1 MLADNIK
8 QEIITELKTIQPNWI
23 GVFGSYARDEEN
35 DESDIDI
42 MIQLGDIIPS
52 IFKFSE
58 LQHRISNKIGKKLDL
73 VTDEQIKNKILKKI
87 IWRDLSI
94 IYNHEEI

>member
-58 LQHRISNKIGKKLDL
+58 IQHRISNKIGKKLDL
-73 VTDEQIKNKILKKI
+73 ITDEQIKNKILKKI

>member
-58 LQHRISNKIGKKLDL
+58 IQHRISNKIGKKLDL

-87 IWRDLSI
+87 ILRDLSI

>member
-58 LQHRISNKIGKKLDL
+58 IQHRISNKIGKKLDL

-87 IWRDLSI
+87 ILRDLSI
-94 IYNHEEI
+94 IYNHEVI

>member
-58 LQHRISNKIGKKLDL
+58 IQHRISNKIGKKLDL
-73 VTDEQIKNKILKKI
+73 VTDEQMKNKILKKI
-87 IWRDLSI
+87 ILRDLSI